1 MKLSSS
7 TPFLCLLV
15 SALVLGQEG
24 QKREVEGEHRVLATQ
39 EIREDIN
46 SRDSGEEAV
55 SSRVSRDTGAR
66 QHNTIVGDC
75 RTEHTEQCQE
85 VQHTSQEQQCSQ
97 YREECST
104 SYRTTCPAP
113 RRTAAPSRKEKRGRG
128 RREVE
133 EEVDEKEIEEKFGEE
148 EHREKRSPI
157 GVVQAV
163 LLSYGLSQQSTTT
176 EAPVRRRPRCFYLPV
191 TTCRQPE
198 NVCRTEQQRHCPHTH
213 RVTHTHRGKRS
224 PVGVLQAIL
233 LAQALQQQTTTEA
246 PRQRPR
252 CYRTP
257 HVTCNQ
263 HPLSSS
269 SGQGHQ
275 VKVCRE
281 VAVPSTKRV
290 CQQVPKTVCH
300 HG

>member
-1 MKLSSS
+1 
-7 TPFLCLLV
+7 
-15 SALVLGQEG
+15 
-24 QKREVEGEHRVLATQ
+24 VLATQ
-39 EIREDIN
+39 EI
-46 SRDSGEEAV
+46 
-55 SSRVSRDTGAR
+55 SRVSRDTGAR

-75 RTEHTEQCQE
+75 HIEHSEQCQE
-85 VQHTSQEQQCSQ
+85 VQHTSKEQQCSQ

-128 RREVE
+128 RREAQE
-133 EEVDEKEIEEKFGEE
+133 EEVDEKEIEE

-281 VAVPSTKRV
+281 VAVPSTKTV